1 MKILFSADIHLKLGQ
16 KNVPVEWAKAR
27 YYEFFNQ
34 IHELTKG
41 VELHIIGGD
50 LFDRM
55 PTIDELELY
64 FYFIKHCNVE
74 TIIYDG
80 NHEATKK
87 GATFLSRLKEV
98 TTSLNDRVFIVDE
111 AYEDS
116 RGFSILPYS
125 HLHKKGS
132 IELLNKTVPLFTH
145 VRGEIPPHVVPEVD
159 LTRFE
164 GFPLVFAGDLHSHTN
179 CQRNIVYPGSPM
191 TTSFHRTKV
200 ETGVV
205 VILDD
210 WDWYWERL
218 HLPQLIRKTVK
229 STTEMVPGVYDH
241 VIYEIEGDLS
251 ELAGVKNSELLDK
264 KVVKRSKDTSLILGR
279 EMSVSEEL
287 MEYLTYILEI
297 PQDKI
302 NSIMSIFHDNTK
314 NAEMG

>member
-132 IELLNKTVPLFTH
+132 IELLNKNVPLFTH

-218 HLPQLIRKTVK
+218 PLPQLIRKTVK

>member
-98 TTSLNDRVFIVDE
+98 TTSL
-111 AYEDS
+111 
-116 RGFSILPYS
+116 SILPYS

-132 IELLNKTVPLFTH
+132 IELLNKNVPLFTH

>member
-55 PTIDELELY
+55 PTIEELELY
-64 FYFIKHCNVE
+64 FSFVKSCNVE
-74 TIIYDG
+74 TLIYDG

-87 GATFLSRLKEV
+87 GSTFLSRLKEV
-98 TTSLNDRVFIVDE
+98 TSNLNGKVYIVDE

-116 RGFSILPYS
+116 RGFTILPYCE
-125 HLHKKGS
+125 LHKKGS
-132 IELLNKTVPLFTH
+132 IELLNKRIPLFTH
-145 VRGEIPPHVVPEVD
+145 VRGEIPPHVAPEID
-159 LTRFE
+159 LSRLSE
-164 GFPLVFAGDLHSHTN
+164 FPIVFAGDLHSHTN
-179 CQRNIVYPGSPM
+179 CQQNIVYPGSPM
-191 TTSFHRTKV
+191 TTSFHRSKV
-200 ETGVV
+200 ETGVL

-218 HLPQLIRKTVK
+218 QLPQLIRKTVK
-229 STTEMVPGVYDH
+229 STTEMTPGVYDH

-251 ELAGVKNSELLDK
+251 ELASVKNSDLLDK

-279 EMSVSEEL
+279 EMTVAEEL
-287 MEYLTYILEI
+287 VEYLTYILEI
-297 PQDKI
+297 APEKV
-302 NSIMSIFHDNTK
+302 NSIVSIFHDNTK